1 MPALLQ
7 NMEFL
12 CEWFEDSEEVEF
24 PDCGA
29 EEEYQ
34 KIYGEA
40 EVATPCVQGGTL
52 GDAEKLFYSPERQEE
67 FKV

>member
-29 EEEYQ
+29 EEEY
-34 KIYGEA
+34 
-40 EVATPCVQGGTL
+40 
-52 GDAEKLFYSPERQEE
+52 
-67 FKV
+67 